1 MQELELPF
9 GQRFEFSRLWFQKY
23 HENGG
28 KIPMSAF
35 RMAVTNSTIL
45 VRIHFTLSLYKI
57 VLCCDRIKLKYALE
71 IKIILNCCSTL
82 TEKTKIQVEKESSN
96 NRNVQVPQLDQKQTS
111 APFGAVA
118 VVNDIKCEKKE
129 IDEGEA
135 TLEPSIEDP
144 MKEETDVCFEDKNT
158 DDKREV
164 TELLAPKAPKDNWD
178 LPADGQKPKKANE
191 PDQAEALDSSSS
203 IWEEDGEQEKEAE
216 ENMSEIAGSEV
227 LNSLSLSGDISIKRS
242 EPSG

>member
-1 MQELELPF
+1 M
-9 GQRFEFSRLWFQKY
+9 
-23 HENGG
+23 
-28 KIPMSAF
+28 
-35 RMAVTNSTIL
+35 
-45 VRIHFTLSLYKI
+45 
-57 VLCCDRIKLKYALE
+57 
-71 IKIILNCCSTL
+71 NCCSTL

-118 VVNDIKCEKKE
+118 VVNDITCEKKE

-164 TELLAPKAPKDNWD
+164 TELLAPKAPKDKRD
-178 LPADGQKPKKANE
+178 LPADGQKPEKANE